1 MSITT
6 IGNEKNIDQLIAKRF
21 PGLSATEMKRLRA
34 ATLKANPH
42 LREGDELKPGTVV
55 VLPQATKPAV
65 KPAASRDVTQSDAVE
80 GLAEALK
87 TYAPQLTDAL
97 EKAREELEQSAKLL
111 KSAAFKKAPGGESKE
126 TASLAKA
133 LEGALKREIEANDD
147 ARASLPKG
155 IDVLLKDLSYLTKKL
170 A

>member
-1 MSITT
+1 MSIIT

-21 PGLSATEMKRLRA
+21 TGLSATEMKRVRA

-42 LREGDELKPGTVV
+42 LREGGELKPGTVV

-65 KPAASRDVTQSDAVE
+65 KPAASRDMTQSDAVE

-87 TYAPQLTDAL
+87 TYAPQLTGAL
-97 EKAREELEQSAKLL
+97 EKAREELDQSVRTL
-111 KSAAFKKAPGGESKE
+111 KSAAFKKASGGESEE
-126 TASLAKA
+126 TVGLAKI
-133 LEGALKREIEANDD
+133 LEGSLKREIEANDD
-147 ARASLPKG
+147 AKASLSKG
-155 IDVLLKDLSYLTKKL
+155 IDVLLKDLSDLTKKL